1 MLMLATTGSPH
12 NSINDRSLRCNKMR
26 FLIPRNHPLHLLF
39 KSCLVILDVKQVLA
53 DAHQ

>member
-12 NSINDRSLRCNKMR
+12 NSIKDRSLRGIMM
-26 FLIPRNHPLHLLF
+26 PRNHPLLLLF